1 MIGAFEKYIAV
12 KETQIQEMGLII
24 GDSVGLAKVTVV
36 SIPKRIRESI
46 GWTNDY
52 KLKEGS
58 KVYIKTRSEKY
69 PYISIDKEKIIF
81 VEVDD
86 IVAADL
92 DTVEKH
98 EYCLQA
104 PEPRN
109 LHHRRRNGG
118 EGLDLPQGL
127 EGSSMCRCHPHG
139 L

>member
-24 GDSVGLAKVTVV
+24 EDSVGLAKVTVV

-98 EYCLQA
+98 EYCSCGDKCCVE
-104 PEPRN
+104 EPRIQ
-109 LHHRRRNGG
+109 
-118 EGLDLPQGL
+118 E
-127 EGSSMCRCHPHG
+127 ESK
-139 L
+139 